1 VYVNVVIE
9 YPQSIASVIN
19 PYSNLELSKDRRVIA
34 VDLRNHGE
42 SPWTHSW
49 SLEALGNDLVHLLD
63 RLEIE
68 EATLMGHSLGGKAV
82 MSAALLHPKRVSS
95 LVVVDI
101 APVLYDGSSDAM
113 TEIQSILNSVNNV
126 SLAGG
131 VTRSMVDE
139 QLKATI
145 PSLPIRQFIATNLA
159 PVHPPASD
167 GSVLRWKPNVRTLK
181 ENYDAIRGF
190 ELKKPP
196 MPFVKP
202 TIFIGGAASGF
213 IPKEAESAIYAY
225 FPNAEIVQ
233 IPEAGHWVHSEKP
246 TEFVTA
252 LNNFLT
258 AHRK

>member
-113 TEIQSILNSVNNV
+113 TEIQSIVRSKEIRW
-126 SLAGG
+126 SL
-131 VTRSMVDE
+131 VH
-139 QLKATI
+139 
-145 PSLPIRQFIATNLA
+145 LPDQ
-159 PVHPPASD
+159 
-167 GSVLRWKPNVRTLK
+167 RTV
-181 ENYDAIRGF
+181 F
-190 ELKKPP
+190 
-196 MPFVKP
+196 
-202 TIFIGGAASGF
+202 
-213 IPKEAESAIYAY
+213 
-225 FPNAEIVQ
+225 
-233 IPEAGHWVHSEKP
+233 
-246 TEFVTA
+246 
-252 LNNFLT
+252 
-258 AHRK
+258 